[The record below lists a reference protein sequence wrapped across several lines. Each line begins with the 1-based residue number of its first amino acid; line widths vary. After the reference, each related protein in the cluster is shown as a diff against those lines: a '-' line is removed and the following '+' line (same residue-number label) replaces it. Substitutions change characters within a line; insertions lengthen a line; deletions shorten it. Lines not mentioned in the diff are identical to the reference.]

1 MGKQKFMCCEPS
13 MEIFLLPSLPLCH
26 STCKILPFTF
36 SGAAVPI
43 QTLVMV
49 TALLRGPCKV
59 PEEHGAGC
67 PTRSLSSLVCP
78 SGLDSIGC
86 SVLSPYRSLRPLRSC
101 LLDLSQFHCHFLS
114 LEDLIR
120 RWDYIVFSSFPSR
133 APAWSC
139 LQPCLPVPVSQPFLL
154 LHTSEVYVPGRWG
167 GSPVTV
173 T

>member
-1 MGKQKFMCCEPS
+1 MFAKLSPSDRVQWANRSLCVMSPQWKFFFSPAYPCVIPRVKFYLS
-13 MEIFLLPSLPLCH
+13 P
-26 STCKILPFTF
+26 F

-49 TALLRGPCKV
+49 TVLLRGPCKV

-86 SVLSPYRSLRPLRSC
+86 SVLSPYRSLRPLWSC

-120 RWDYIVFSSFPSR
+120 RRDYTV
-133 APAWSC
+133 
-139 LQPCLPVPVSQPFLL
+139 FLL
-154 LHTSEVYVPGRWG
+154 SI
-167 GSPVTV
+167 S
-173 T
+173 

>member
-1 MGKQKFMCCEPS
+1 MFAKLSPRDRVQWANRSLCVVHPQWKFFFFPAYPCVIPRVKFYLS
-13 MEIFLLPSLPLCH
+13 P
-26 STCKILPFTF
+26 F

-43 QTLVMV
+43 QTLVVV
-49 TALLRGPCKV
+49 TALLCGPCKV

-86 SVLSPYRSLRPLRSC
+86 SVLSPYRSLRPLWSC

-120 RWDYIVFSSFPSR
+120 RRDYTVFSSFPSR

-154 LHTSEVYVPGRWG
+154 LHT
-167 GSPVTV
+167 
-173 T
+173 